1 MKNCPYCNA
10 ELFRYAGSGQIV
22 RDTFECGTYLAV
34 SGAWI
39 QGKECTARTEE
50 TQDFELLEVKR
61 FRRAL
66 ALTICESKLCFT
78 CDTDAEHCQE
88 VREEMERRL
97 ADAGA

>member
-1 MKNCPYCNA
+1 M
-10 ELFRYAGSGQIV
+10 
-22 RDTFECGTYLAV
+22 T
-34 SGAWI
+34 
-39 QGKECTARTEE
+39 
-50 TQDFELLEVKR
+50 TQHTDFELLEVKR

>member
-1 MKNCPYCNA
+1 MASSLHEQAHTP
-10 ELFRYAGSGQIV
+10 RSV
-22 RDTFECGTYLAV
+22 PMT
-34 SGAWI
+34 
-39 QGKECTARTEE
+39 
-50 TQDFELLEVKR
+50 TQHTDFELLEVKR

-97 ADAGA
+97 ADAGK